1 MSPTMQQIAIARVC
15 GWTHTKTVHNPDETA
30 YGRHTVH
37 TANVTWDLPLPDYLN
52 DRNAMHEALMTLT
65 PDQGVDLCLYAGYM
79 GIGSHFGLITAPL
92 ELLAEAF
99 LRTIDKWEE
108 TE

>member
-1 MSPTMQQIAIARVC
+1 MSPTMQRIAIAEAC
-15 GWTHTKTVHNPDETA
+15 GWTHTKTINNPDETP
-30 YGRHTVH
+30 YGSHPDSSEEW
-37 TANVTWDLPLPDYLN
+37 ALPMPDHLN
-52 DRNAMHEALMTLT
+52 DRNAMHKALMTLT
-65 PDQGVDLCLYAGYM
+65 ARQGNDLCGYLNMM
-79 GIGSHFGLITAPL
+79 GINGDWELVTAPL

>member
-1 MSPTMQQIAIARVC
+1 MTPEKQRIAIAEAC
-15 GWTHTKTVHNPDETA
+15 GWKVIKLWNGEIHGKPIGEQGPFREV
-30 YGRHTVH
+30 
-37 TANVTWDLPLPDYLN
+37 PDYLN

-65 PDQGVDLCLYAGYM
+65 ARQGNDLCGYLNMM
-79 GIGSHFGLITAPL
+79 GIAGEWDLITAPL

>member
-30 YGRHTVH
+30 YGRHPVH
-37 TANVTWDLPLPDYLN
+37 TADVTWDLPLPDYLN

-65 PDQGVDLCLYAGYM
+65 ARQGNDLCGYLNMM
-79 GIGSHFGLITAPL
+79 GIAGEWDLITAPL